1 MLRSILFQKL
11 SLIVLCSIIL
21 YSCKKEVKWTNL
33 INKDLSQWDRYLSYR
48 HQIGYDGSVPKDK
61 DGNEIAPIGFNQKGY
76 DVFTLIEENKEPVIK
91 ISGEIYGC
99 LVSKEEY
106 SNYHL
111 KLKVKWGDKKW
122 DPRKQLLKDSGIM
135 YHSIGPIGED
145 YWRSWMLSQEFQIM
159 EGHMGDFWSQ
169 KTSAIDI
176 RAYIPESVMCSVADE
191 SQPFI
196 PFGYREKTGFC
207 MRSAN
212 YEIANEWN
220 DIDLICYNGRS
231 LHIVN
236 GNVVMILE
244 NSRYFENGNSL
255 PLIKGKIQIQSEA
268 AEVYYKDINI
278 RELETFPTEYEKYF
292 KD

>member
-1 MLRSILFQKL
+1 MQKTTILLLATFILF
-11 SLIVLCSIIL
+11 
-21 YSCKKEVKWTNL
+21 SCKKEEKWTNL
-33 INKDLSQWDRYLSYR
+33 IDKDLSKWDTYLSYR
-48 HQIGYDGSVPKDK
+48 HEAGYNGSVPKDK
-61 DGNEIAPIGFNQKGY
+61 DGNEIAPVGFNQPGY
-76 DVFTLIEENKEPVIK
+76 DVFTVIEDQNEPIIR

-99 LVSKEEY
+99 LISKKEY

-111 KLKVKWGDKKW
+111 TLKVKWGDKKW
-122 DPRKQLLKDSGIM
+122 DPRKKLLKDSGIM

-159 EGHMGDFWSQ
+159 EGHMGDYWSQ

-176 RAYIPESVMCSVADE
+176 RAFIPESVMCSVADE
-191 SQPFI
+191 AQPFI
-196 PFGYREKTGFC
+196 PFGEGAQTGFC

-212 YEIANEWN
+212 HEKANEWN
-220 DIDLICYNGRS
+220 DLELICYNGRS

-244 NSRYFENGNSL
+244 NSRYFENGNAL

-268 AEVYYKDINI
+268 AEVYYKEIKI
-278 RELETFPTEYEKYF
+278 RELDTFPAEYGKYF
-292 KD
+292 NE